1 MAASSTLLTMALLL
15 HGGVAFAAP
24 SIVARLMPHLPQI
37 DAALGNLVP
46 LGAGWQFN
54 QVLKSVPSS
63 EGFSEHFSKHF
74 LGGT

>member
-1 MAASSTLLTMALLL
+1 MALLL

-24 SIVARLMPHLPQI
+24 SIVARLMPHLPEI

-54 QVLKSVPSS
+54 QVLKRI
-63 EGFSEHFSKHF
+63 F
-74 LGGT
+74 